1 MTGTAMTGRVMRAT
15 DGAAGATET
24 GPGGAQ
30 PGDTQ
35 PDDAFPIADVA
46 PEDLPARLTAWLN
59 RSDRD
64 MTSQNLKPRDAATL
78 IVIDRSGT
86 TPSVLMGRRHA
97 GLKFMPGKFVFPG
110 GRVEPADRGVPAA
123 SELDPRMAERLM
135 LATQRPSLVKA
146 RAFAIA
152 AVRETFEETGL
163 MLGQAGAPWPAAWSA
178 TTRTASGDAAL
189 WDRFAQAG
197 VLPDLSGLQLVARA
211 ITPPR
216 RPRRFDARF
225 FAVDATAIAGRV
237 DGMVGPDSELVEL
250 VWMPLDDAERLDLP
264 PITKTVL
271 AELDHRIAN
280 GFTRDLPVP
289 FYRFVRGRFVRTEL

>member
-1 MTGTAMTGRVMRAT
+1 MAGGVMRAT
-15 DGAAGATET
+15 SDAASA
-24 GPGGAQ
+24 A
-30 PGDTQ
+30 DTQ
-35 PDDAFPIADVA
+35 PVGTRRDADDAFPIADVA

-78 IVIDRSGT
+78 IIIDRT
-86 TPSVLMGRRHA
+86 EAIPKVLMGRRHA
-97 GLKFMPGKFVFPG
+97 GLKFMPGVFVFPG

-123 SELDPRMAERLM
+123 GELDPRMAERLM
-135 LATQRPSLVKA
+135 LETQRPSLTKA

-163 MLGQAGAPWPAAWSA
+163 MLGRAEAPWPATWPPA
-178 TTRTASGDAAL
+178 TRAAAPNDAVL
-189 WDRFAQAG
+189 WDRFANAG

-237 DGMVGPDSELVEL
+237 DGIVGPDAELVEL
-250 VWMPLDDAERLDLP
+250 VWMPLDDAERLDLS

-271 AELDHRIAN
+271 AELDHRIAR
-280 GFTRDLPVP
+280 GFTPDLPVP
-289 FYRFVRGRFVRTEL
+289 FYRFVRGRFHRTEL